1 METLTVM
8 SFNLKRDLLPFGPH
22 AWQKR
27 AAQAAGLIRET
38 APDLSLIHI

>member
-22 AWQKR
+22 AWQKP
-27 AAQAAGLIRET
+27 AASSGKPPRIFW
-38 APDLSLIHI
+38 APRS